1 MKKTL
6 WNAEKFILKYTF
18 KESEQEKI
26 VSHIFEFDLKQNIVR
41 NRNLGTVAHFIPTD
55 KAFLEYRF
63 GQLYLDNKITKD
75 EEGIFSINITIW
87 DRLTGKRFIYSDGFS
102 FGRYKKIKIKLDKI
116 NSKIKNYKKD
126 LSWGTFEKYE
136 VSNLGTFDQ
145 EMKKYNILFKYA
157 NEPVVTSSRMHKVP
171 NEYALWEL
179 EKIIDEK

>member
-63 GQLYLDNKITKD
+63 RQLYLDNKITKD

-102 FGRYKKIKIKLDKI
+102 FGRYKKIKKELDKI

-126 LSWGTFEKYE
+126 LSWGHEIYE
-136 VSNLGTFDQ
+136 VSDLGTFDQ
-145 EMKKYNILFKYA
+145 EMEKYNILYKYA
-157 NEPVVTSSRMHKVP
+157 NEPAVTSSRMYKVP